1 MKKARRRQ
9 SDCNLTFDPVCSSE
23 KETSNVKPSNVCL
36 TVENNRTLS
45 EPKETTNKRVPTR
58 FYLDYENVREG
69 GLDGVLNLPEGD
81 EIVVVYTEN
90 AHNASWDLYS
100 ILRSR
105 TVIPVK
111 APTGDQSADKRLI
124 AQLAADVG
132 VNGSSLRYVVVT
144 GDKGFV
150 DVIGF
155 LKREYGVDV
164 ERCESIRASLF
175 PSSSKNAVSPPQ
187 RVEARQPE
195 KNEAD
200 REKLFLK
207 YREIVRN
214 QLDGVAVPMRL
225 KISDAFEDDYRA
237 NLSKPQPPD
246 LSILLHNAFVKVLG
260 MTQGR
265 ERYAF
270 YKETFGL

>member
-9 SDCNLTFDPVCSSE
+9 SECNLTFDPVCSSE

-175 PSSSKNAVSPPQ
+175 PSLTTDAVSPTQ
-187 RVEARQPE
+187 GVAARQPE
-195 KNEAD
+195 KKEAD
-200 REKLFLK
+200 REKLYIK
-207 YREIVRN
+207 YKDIIQN
-214 QLDGVAVPMRL
+214 QFVGMEVPLRLD
-225 KISDAFEDDYRA
+225 ISNAFEDGYRD
-237 NLSKPQPPD
+237 NLNKPRPTD
-246 LSILLHNAFVKVLG
+246 LTILLHNAFVKVLG
-260 MTQGR
+260 MERGR

-270 YKETFGL
+270 YKDKYGL